1 MKIGEILELIKTDKP
16 VNIAKRADVHLSEKL
31 LRKALNKAGYEY
43 RNSGEKGWYF
53 VGEGD
58 EETVQEQ
65 LIYDFATAG
74 KAKANV
80 STNVNKEPI
89 NNTNQRSNVG
99 IKRGKEQVKQ
109 ANEQSAPTMER
120 TKVIRK
126 RSSFDMDV
134 ELMKEL
140 KIQAIIHDRTVYELV
155 ESAVMHY
162 LAELKGE

>member
-1 MKIGEILELIKTDKP
+1 MKIGKILELIKTDTP
-16 VNIAKRADVHLSEKL
+16 ADIAKRAEVHLSEES

-43 RNSGEKGWYF
+43 RNSGKKGWYF

-74 KAKANV
+74 KV

-89 NNTNQRSNVG
+89 NDTNQRSNVG
-99 IKRGKEQVKQ
+99 IKSGKEQVKQ
-109 ANEQSAPTMER
+109 ANEQSAPTIER
-120 TKVIRK
+120 TNVIRK

-155 ESAVMHY
+155 ECAVRHY
-162 LAELKGE
+162 LAELKGK

>member
-1 MKIGEILELIKTDKP
+1 MKIGKILELIKTDTP
-16 VNIAKRADVHLSEKL
+16 ADIAKRADVHLSEES

-43 RNSGEKGWYF
+43 RNSGKKGWYF

-74 KAKANV
+74 KV

-89 NNTNQRSNVG
+89 NDTNQRSNVG
-99 IKRGKEQVKQ
+99 IKSGKEQVKQ
-109 ANEQSAPTMER
+109 ANEQSAPTIER
-120 TKVIRK
+120 TNVIRK

-155 ESAVMHY
+155 ESAVRHY
-162 LAELKGE
+162 LAELKGK

>member
-1 MKIGEILELIKTDKP
+1 M
-16 VNIAKRADVHLSEKL
+16 
-31 LRKALNKAGYEY
+31 NKAGYEY
-43 RNSGEKGWYF
+43 RNSGKKGWYF
-53 VGEGD
+53 VGKGD

-74 KAKANV
+74 KV

-89 NNTNQRSNVG
+89 NDTNQRSNVG

-109 ANEQSAPTMER
+109 ANEQSAPTIER
-120 TKVIRK
+120 TNVIRK

-155 ESAVMHY
+155 ESAVRHY
-162 LAELKGE
+162 LAELKGK

>member
-1 MKIGEILELIKTDKP
+1 MKIGKILELIITDTP
-16 VNIAKRADVHLSEKL
+16 ANIAKRADVNLSEKS

-53 VGEGD
+53 VGDGY

-80 STNVNKEPI
+80 STNVNKEPKD
-89 NNTNQRSNVG
+89 TNQRSNVG

-109 ANEQSAPTMER
+109 ASEQSAPTIER
-120 TKVIRK
+120 TNVIRK

-155 ESAVMHY
+155 KNAVRHY
-162 LAELKGE
+162 LAELKGK

>member
-1 MKIGEILELIKTDKP
+1 MKIGKILELIKTDTP
-16 VNIAKRADVHLSEKL
+16 ANIAKRADVHLSEKS

-43 RNSGEKGWYF
+43 RNSDEKGWYF

-65 LIYDFATAG
+65 LIYDFATEG
-74 KAKANV
+74 KAKVNV
-80 STNVNKEPI
+80 STNVNKEPKD
-89 NNTNQRSNVG
+89 TNQCSNVG

-109 ANEQSAPTMER
+109 ANEQSAPTIER
-120 TKVIRK
+120 TNVIRK

-155 ESAVMHY
+155 ESAVRHY
-162 LAELKGE
+162 LAELKGK

>member
-1 MKIGEILELIKTDKP
+1 MKIGKILELIKTDTP
-16 VNIAKRADVHLSEKL
+16 ANIAKRADVHLSEKS
-31 LRKALNKAGYEY
+31 LRKTLNKAGYEY

-65 LIYDFATAG
+65 LIYDFATEG

-80 STNVNKEPI
+80 STDVNKEPKD
-89 NNTNQRSNVG
+89 TNQRSNVG

-109 ANEQSAPTMER
+109 ANEQSAPTIER
-120 TKVIRK
+120 TNVIRK

-155 ESAVMHY
+155 ESAVRHY
-162 LAELKGE
+162 LAELKGK

>member
-1 MKIGEILELIKTDKP
+1 MKIGKILELIKTDTP
-16 VNIAKRADVHLSEKL
+16 ANIAKRADVHLSEKL

-43 RNSGEKGWYF
+43 RNSSEKGWCF

-58 EETVQEQ
+58 EETVKEQ

-74 KAKANV
+74 KANV

-89 NNTNQRSNVG
+89 NDTNQRFNVG

-120 TKVIRK
+120 TNVIRK

-155 ESAVMHY
+155 ESAVRHY
-162 LAELKGE
+162 LAELKGK

>member
-1 MKIGEILELIKTDKP
+1 MKIGKILELIKTDTP
-16 VNIAKRADVHLSEKL
+16 ANIAKRADVHLSEES

-43 RNSGEKGWYF
+43 RNSGKKGWYF

-74 KAKANV
+74 KV

-89 NNTNQRSNVG
+89 NDTNQRSNVG
-99 IKRGKEQVKQ
+99 IKSGKEQVKQ
-109 ANEQSAPTMER
+109 ANEQSAPTIER
-120 TKVIRK
+120 TNVIRK

-155 ESAVMHY
+155 ESAVRHY
-162 LAELKGE
+162 LAELKGK

>member
-1 MKIGEILELIKTDKP
+1 MKIGKILELIKTDTP
-16 VNIAKRADVHLSEKL
+16 ANIAKRADVHLSEKL

-89 NNTNQRSNVG
+89 NDTNQRSNVG

-109 ANEQSAPTMER
+109 ANEQSAPTIER
-120 TKVIRK
+120 TNVIRK

-155 ESAVMHY
+155 ESAVRHY
-162 LAELKGE
+162 LAELKGK

>member
-1 MKIGEILELIKTDKP
+1 MKIGKILELIKTDTSA
-16 VNIAKRADVHLSEKL
+16 NIAKRADVHLSEES

-43 RNSGEKGWYF
+43 RNSGKKGWYF

-58 EETVQEQ
+58 EKTVQEQ

-74 KAKANV
+74 KV

-89 NNTNQRSNVG
+89 NDTNQRSNVG
-99 IKRGKEQVKQ
+99 IKSGKEQVKQ
-109 ANEQSAPTMER
+109 ANEQSAPTIER
-120 TKVIRK
+120 TNVIRK

-155 ESAVMHY
+155 ESAVRHY
-162 LAELKGE
+162 LAELKGT

>member
-1 MKIGEILELIKTDKP
+1 MKIGEILELIKTDTP
-16 VNIAKRADVHLSEKL
+16 ANIAKRADVHLSEKL
-31 LRKALNKAGYEY
+31 LRKALYKAGYEY

-80 STNVNKEPI
+80 STNVNKESI
-89 NNTNQRSNVG
+89 NDTNQRSNVG

-109 ANEQSAPTMER
+109 ANEQSAPTHR
-120 TKVIRK
+120 TNQRYKKTFFIR
-126 RSSFDMDV
+126 
-134 ELMKEL
+134 
-140 KIQAIIHDRTVYELV
+140 Y
-155 ESAVMHY
+155 
-162 LAELKGE
+162 GC

>member
-1 MKIGEILELIKTDKP
+1 MKIGKILELIKTDTP
-16 VNIAKRADVHLSEKL
+16 ANIAKRADVHLSEKL

-58 EETVQEQ
+58 EETVQQ

-89 NNTNQRSNVG
+89 NDTNQRSNVG

-109 ANEQSAPTMER
+109 ANEQSAPTIER
-120 TKVIRK
+120 TNVIRK

-140 KIQAIIHDRTVYELV
+140 KIQATIHDRTVYELV
-155 ESAVMHY
+155 ESAVRHY
-162 LAELKGE
+162 LAELKGK

>member
-1 MKIGEILELIKTDKP
+1 MKIGEILELIKTDTLA
-16 VNIAKRADVHLSEKL
+16 NIAKRADVHLSEKL
-31 LRKALNKAGYEY
+31 LRKALKKSGYEY

-65 LIYDFATAG
+65 FIYDFATVG

-80 STNVNKEPI
+80 STNLNKKPI
-89 NNTNQRSNVG
+89 NGTNQRSNVG
-99 IKRGKEQVKQ
+99 INSGKEQVKQ
-109 ANEQSAPTMER
+109 ANEQSAPTIER
-120 TKVIRK
+120 TNVIRK

-155 ESAVMHY
+155 ESAVRHY

>member
-1 MKIGEILELIKTDKP
+1 MKIGKILELIKTDTLA
-16 VNIAKRADVHLSEKL
+16 NIAKRADVHLSEES

-43 RNSGEKGWYF
+43 RNSGKKGWYF

-74 KAKANV
+74 KV

-89 NNTNQRSNVG
+89 NDTNQRSNVG
-99 IKRGKEQVKQ
+99 IKSGKEQVKQ
-109 ANEQSAPTMER
+109 ANEQSAPTIER
-120 TKVIRK
+120 TNVIRK

-155 ESAVMHY
+155 ESAVRHY
-162 LAELKGE
+162 LAELKGK

>member
-1 MKIGEILELIKTDKP
+1 MKIGKILELIKTDTP
-16 VNIAKRADVHLSEKL
+16 ANIAKRADVHLSEES

-43 RNSGEKGWYF
+43 RNSGKKGWYF

-74 KAKANV
+74 KV

-89 NNTNQRSNVG
+89 NDTNQRSNVG

-109 ANEQSAPTMER
+109 ANEQSAPTIER
-120 TKVIRK
+120 TNVLRK

-155 ESAVMHY
+155 ESAVRHY
-162 LAELKGE
+162 LAELKGK

>member
-1 MKIGEILELIKTDKP
+1 MKIGKILELIKTDTP
-16 VNIAKRADVHLSEKL
+16 ANIAKRADVHLSEES

-43 RNSGEKGWYF
+43 RNSGKKGWYF
-53 VGEGD
+53 VGKGD

-74 KAKANV
+74 KV

-89 NNTNQRSNVG
+89 NDTNQRSNVG

-109 ANEQSAPTMER
+109 ANEQSAPTIER
-120 TKVIRK
+120 TNVIRK

-155 ESAVMHY
+155 ESAVRHY
-162 LAELKGE
+162 LAELKGK